1 MQVSKVDRQVVVT
14 MPSGAVVSEVVRD
27 FLLSLWTCEEWGGN
41 ISATFA
47 PVLAEG
53 SKLDNETKYTATR
66 SMDRN
71 AEYKQLDNDH
81 ILSVNVLKL
90 PSGDLLLILSEHDQY
105 PHDLEVV
112 EYNGC
117 VLSEVIEYK
126 GNIKWSITSSEGYT
140 LKDNAYTLEYA
151 KRRADLELEFDR
163 WCD

>member
-14 MPSGAVVSEVVRD
+14 MPSGAVVSEVVRN
-27 FLLSLWTCEEWGGN
+27 FMLSLWTCEEWNGN

-53 SKLDNETKYTATR
+53 SQFDNETKYTATR

-71 AEYKQLDNDH
+71 AEYKRLDNDH
-81 ILSVNVLKL
+81 ILSVNVVRL

-105 PHDLEVV
+105 PHDLEIV

-117 VLSEVIEYK
+117 VLAEVVECK
-126 GNIKWSITSSEGYT
+126 GSIKWSITSPEGYT
-140 LKDNAYTLEYA
+140 IESKVF
-151 KRRADLELEFDR
+151 DLEFAKHMADRRLEANIWWD
-163 WCD
+163 